1 MKDVKNIGLG
11 GNEAEI
17 GWSLPIF
24 RPDSRKFGRGTRK
37 YQNATEGWS
46 MNTEGGDDKGPKKIG
61 LDENETND
69 DLQY

>member
-37 YQNATEGWS
+37 YQNATEG
-46 MNTEGGDDKGPKKIG
+46 
-61 LDENETND
+61 
-69 DLQY
+69 